1 MVRVVNPIQ
10 FKLIRDFVMY
20 LERGNSQSGYMITNK
35 GNFSSSC
42 FNHNVVPKPGENTIL
57 NIKFCLERISDKD
70 LNYEIER
77 FLVNKEEVI

>member
-1 MVRVVNPIQ
+1 
-10 FKLIRDFVMY
+10 MY
-20 LERGNSQSGYMITNK
+20 LKRGYSQSGYMIANK

-42 FNHNVVPKPGENTIL
+42 FNHNVAPKPGEDTIL

-77 FLVNKEEVI
+77 FLVNKKEVI

>member
-1 MVRVVNPIQ
+1 
-10 FKLIRDFVMY
+10 
-20 LERGNSQSGYMITNK
+20 MITNK

-42 FNHNVVPKPGENTIL
+42 FNHNVVPKAGENTIL

-77 FLVNKEEVI
+77 FSVNKEEVI